1 MIQDKISILLIS
13 MTDAFDRYRLTT
25 TFALVLLVLV
35 LLDMIA
41 FHYGDKMWSYLG
53 EPGGLAVVS
62 QAAISV
68 MDFAPEV
75 WVGILALVLGT
86 LVIVISIASQNTPK
100 LIDLYMRD
108 RVSLIYVWFISL
120 TLIHNLLLQFEV
132 GGWDLGRTS
141 SIVISTG
148 INLPLAGLLAVPYI
162 FYILRLTRPDHV
174 IERVHTENLER
185 IRKLSHPLM
194 SRALKNPGIVA
205 RQQELLFDA
214 LNQLDDLLGYLSYK
228 EPKGRI
234 IRDIGSAMELYV
246 QVKRNIPE
254 TFFRISEGARDDI
267 SFKTLV
273 DQFDAIE
280 EAKTFYCQKG
290 LRLLGNAYMRFLERE
305 EFELS
310 TLCVVQVSEVCKRAL
325 EADDDAL
332 VELTI
337 IRLNT
342 ILRFGIKQGVRQ
354 VEIRNL
360 YNAIDQYGKFIPTA
374 LAQGKIQYAEQGCR
388 HLKSYGTEI
397 YRISLKIPEFEFLVD
412 VVAAEMKRVLIAM
425 VTVDAPLDLQER
437 VLDLMLQLDTVPE
450 FDKKEINTTT
460 IVYSRVRALQVSLA
474 LFYLRIGRDAFACRI
489 IMDILDDFQYLG
501 EKLLREALDK
511 TIVSLEQA
519 SPTFWEDT
527 DRGNQNIYYSPDTEF
542 LGIFRGM
549 FEEALQAKL

>member
-13 MTDAFDRYRLTT
+13 IADAIDRYRLTT
-25 TFALVLLVLV
+25 TFALVFVVLA
-35 LLDMIA
+35 LLDMMA
-41 FHYGDKMWSYLG
+41 FHYGDMMWGYLG
-53 EPGGLAVVS
+53 GAGGMAAVS

-86 LVIVISIASQNTPK
+86 LVIVISIASQSTPK

-108 RVSLIYVWFISL
+108 RVSLVYVWFISL
-120 TLIHNLLLQFEV
+120 TLVHNLLLQFEV

-148 INLPLAGLLAVPYI
+148 VNLPLSGLLAVPYI

-174 IERVHTENLER
+174 IQRIHTENLGR
-185 IRKLSHPLM
+185 IRKLTHPVM
-194 SRALKNPGIVA
+194 RRALKDPAIVA

-234 IRDIGSAMELYV
+234 IRDIGSAMKLFA
-246 QVKRNIPE
+246 QLKPDIPK
-254 TFFRISEGARDDI
+254 TFFRISEDVRDDI

-273 DQFDAIE
+273 DQFEAIE
-280 EAKTFYCQKG
+280 EARTFYSQKG

-310 TLCVVQVSEVCKRAL
+310 TLCVVQVSEVGKAAL
-325 EADDDAL
+325 EENDDPL

-337 IRLNT
+337 IRFNT
-342 ILRFGIKQGVRQ
+342 IMRFGIKQGVRH

-360 YNAIDQYGKFIPTA
+360 YNSIGQYGKFIRA
-374 LAQGKIQYAEQGCR
+374 VLAQGKIQYVEESCSY
-388 HLKSYGTEI
+388 LKTYGSEI
-397 YRISLKIPEFEFLVD
+397 YRISLKVPGFEFLVD
-412 VVAAEMKRVLIAM
+412 VVAAEMRAVLVALA
-425 VTVDAPLDLQER
+425 TVDAPLDMQER
-437 VLDLMLQLDTVPE
+437 VLDLMLQLDTVPDV
-450 FDKKEINTTT
+450 DKNELQTTS
-460 IVYSRVRALQVSLA
+460 IVYSRVRTLQVSLA
-474 LFYLRIGRDAFACRI
+474 LFYLKVGRDVFAHRI
-489 IMDILDDFQYLG
+489 IKDILDDFEYLG
-501 EKLLREALDK
+501 EKLLRAALDE
-511 TIVSLEQA
+511 TIRSLEQT

-542 LGIFRGM
+542 LAVFQGV
-549 FEEALQAKL
+549 FEEALRSKL

>member
-13 MTDAFDRYRLTT
+13 ITDAIDRYRLTT
-25 TFALVLLVLV
+25 TFALVFVVLA
-35 LLDMIA
+35 LLDMMA
-41 FHYGDKMWSYLG
+41 FHYGDMMWGYLG
-53 EPGGLAVVS
+53 GAGGMAAVS

-86 LVIVISIASQNTPK
+86 LVIVISIASQSTPK

-108 RVSLIYVWFISL
+108 RVSLVYVWFISL

-132 GGWDLGRTS
+132 GGWDLGRSS

-174 IERVHTENLER
+174 IQRVHTENLGR
-185 IRKLSHPLM
+185 IRKLSHPSM
-194 SRALKNPGIVA
+194 RRALKDPGIVA

-234 IRDIGSAMELYV
+234 IKDIGSAMMLFT
-246 QVKRNIPE
+246 QLKPNIPK
-254 TFFRISEGARDDI
+254 TFFRVSEGARDDI

-280 EAKTFYCQKG
+280 EARTFYCQKG

-310 TLCVVQVSEVCKRAL
+310 TLCVVQVSEVCKVAL
-325 EADDDAL
+325 EEDDDPL

-360 YNAIDQYGKFIPTA
+360 YNAIDQYGKFISTA
-374 LAQGKIQYAEQGCR
+374 LAQGKLQYVEQGCR
-388 HLKSYGTEI
+388 HLKSYGSEI
-397 YRISLKIPEFEFLVD
+397 YGISLKVPEFKFLVD
-412 VVAAEMKRVLIAM
+412 VVAAEMKRVLIA
-425 VTVDAPLDLQER
+425 
-437 VLDLMLQLDTVPE
+437 LDTADTLHV
-450 FDKKEINTTT
+450 I
-460 IVYSRVRALQVSLA
+460 
-474 LFYLRIGRDAFACRI
+474 CRN
-489 IMDILDDFQYLG
+489 G
-501 EKLLREALDK
+501 CW
-511 TIVSLEQA
+511 T
-519 SPTFWEDT
+519 
-527 DRGNQNIYYSPDTEF
+527 
-542 LGIFRGM
+542 
-549 FEEALQAKL
+549 